1 LRPLEISAFFSVEP
15 MMYFGL
21 GFLAAALI
29 AIAIYPAVVNR
40 SVRLTTRRVMAAMP
54 ASMNEALA
62 GKDTV
67 RAMFAVSVSKLEKKT
82 EQLVAR
88 MAAQAGELSR
98 QTTINRQLKQALDDK
113 ARLVAALEVRE
124 GAMMSRENL
133 LIEEL
138 MVLRDQ
144 NRKNRESVSAKRLPP
159 ALSPW
164 Q

>member
-1 LRPLEISAFFSVEP
+1 LRPLEISALFSVEP

-54 ASMNEALA
+54 ASLNEAMA
-62 GKDTV
+62 DKDTV
-67 RAMFAVSVSKLEKKT
+67 RAMFAVSVSKLEKRT
-82 EQLVAR
+82 EQLVGR

-98 QTTINRQLKQALDDK
+98 QTTINRQLKEALDDK

-124 GAMMSRENL
+124 GAMLSRENS

-138 MVLRDQ
+138 LVLRDE
-144 NRKNRESVSAKRLPP
+144 NRKNRESVLTRRLPP